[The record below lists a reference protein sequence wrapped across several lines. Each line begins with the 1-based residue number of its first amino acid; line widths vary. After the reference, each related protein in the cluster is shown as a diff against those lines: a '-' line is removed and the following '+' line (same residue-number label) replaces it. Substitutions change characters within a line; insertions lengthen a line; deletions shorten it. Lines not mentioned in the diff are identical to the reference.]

1 MDSLR
6 FIAPR
11 SERFVDWTEA
21 YVRVESYFCALRIQN
36 KLLLSQLVAQ
46 VLQRTAERLAEEP
59 GASPASLAVGE
70 ADRLVEDWFA
80 QVLGS
85 AGVEAGNA
93 RAKGRLALFLAD
105 LPSRWQN
112 EFLHSGPW
120 PQAFIDAMRATYLK
134 TGPDFQIARM
144 TPREMDLGLVSAVA
158 DETWRVIDRWPILG
172 AMLVWGAYLAAAG
185 AVLYLTR

>member
-1 MDSLR
+1 MDTLR

-36 KLLLSQLVAQ
+36 KLLLSQLVAK
-46 VLQRTAERLAEEP
+46 VLQRTAERLADEP
-59 GASPASLAVGE
+59 SESPAALAVGE

-112 EFLHSGPW
+112 EFLHPGPW
-120 PQAFIDAMRATYLK
+120 PQAFLDSMRATYLK